1 MADGGDEEPQGWS
14 RGVGRQS
21 GAGRKT
27 GERSAGMRRWLPS
40 AAGAVLLLAGGLGWW
55 AAPTDGA
62 MVGAPAAAPADAPP
76 PEAVLEPQSGQV
88 VAALPAGGRSA
99 EEGMGPA
106 GRVRYPSPAG
116 ASATVLPGGEVSKE
130 ARISSRARQLLSD
143 EEREARRFRRQDRDK
158 DGTVSRAEFL
168 ASRQKSFER
177 LDKNGDGQLS
187 FAEYAAATA
196 ARFEAADRNDDQ
208 RLNRTEFAAT
218 ATPRSSGSRN
228 AGTAAADGTAR
239 AVRNSS

>member
-1 MADGGDEEPQGWS
+1 MADGWDEEPQGWS

-27 GERSAGMRRWLPS
+27 GERSAGVRRWLIP

-62 MVGAPAAAPADAPP
+62 MVGAPAAAP
-76 PEAVLEPQSGQV
+76 EPQSGQV
-88 VAALPAGGRSA
+88 VAALAEGGRSA

-106 GRVRYPSPAG
+106 SRVRYPSPAG
-116 ASATVLPGGEVSKE
+116 ASATVLPGGEVPKE

-143 EEREARRFRRQDRDK
+143 EERQARRFRRQDRDK

-168 ASRQKSFER
+168 ASRQKSFGR

-187 FAEYAAATA
+187 FEEYAAATA
-196 ARFEAADRNDDQ
+196 ARFEAADGNDDQ
-208 RLNRTEFAAT
+208 QLNRTEFAAT
-218 ATPRSSGSRN
+218 ATPRSSGGRN
-228 AGTAAADGTAR
+228 AGAAAAGGAADSTAR
-239 AVRNSS
+239 AARNSS